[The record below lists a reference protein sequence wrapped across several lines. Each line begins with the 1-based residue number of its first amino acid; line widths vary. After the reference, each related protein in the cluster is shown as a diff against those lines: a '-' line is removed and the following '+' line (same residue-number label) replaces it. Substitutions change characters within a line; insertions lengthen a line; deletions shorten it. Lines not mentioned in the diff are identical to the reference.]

1 MKKYTVEELK
11 QLNKEELTALVMQ
24 FQTQLALFEEQIAE
38 MQARLFGRK
47 TEKLESLS
55 EQAFNEAEVESDA
68 EAEEP
73 TEETVVRVRTKRP
86 KGKLDKDLKDIPV
99 RQENHELSLERT
111 VGSVCPMKYT

>member
-11 QLNKEELTALVMQ
+11 QLNKEEIIALFMQ
-24 FQTQLALFEEQIAE
+24 TQTQLSLFEERIAE
-38 MQARLFGRK
+38 MEARLFGRK

-68 EAEEP
+68 DAEEP

-99 RQENHELSLERT
+99 RQEIHDIHSESE
-111 VGSVCPMKYT
+111 